1 MKQYLQLPFQGD
13 GHVRTVPADEYVWEK
28 LQASRLR
35 KADQKR
41 ASYRRRANA
50 RGVVPRPP
58 RFGPPQRVPGNM
70 VLVRAINREFGIA
83 QSKAQGIVARITA
96 MAKDSIMTC
105 GRFRI
110 PGIAVLVTKARPAT
124 KTCTKMIFGKMQ
136 TVKAKN
142 ERVIVKATLNRT
154 FKKTIYNPDDDARG
168 VLLQSLQ

>member
-13 GHVRTVPADEYVWEK
+13 GHVRTVPADDYVWEK

-105 GRFRI
+105 G
-110 PGIAVLVTKARPAT
+110 
-124 KTCTKMIFGKMQ
+124 TKMIFGKMQ

-142 ERVIVKATLNRT
+142 ERVIVKATLNRAL
-154 FKKTIYNPDDDARG
+154 KKTIYNPDDDARG
-168 VLLQSLQ
+168 VLQSLL